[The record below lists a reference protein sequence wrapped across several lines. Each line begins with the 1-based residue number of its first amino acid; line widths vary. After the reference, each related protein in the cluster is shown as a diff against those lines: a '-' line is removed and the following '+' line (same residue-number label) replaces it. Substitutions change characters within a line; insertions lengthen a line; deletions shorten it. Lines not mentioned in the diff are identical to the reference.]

1 MTAFQ
6 YEHCPIAIRDDL
18 RDAYRRTWD
27 SIAEP
32 GAWWTGA
39 ERVALAGEIRAALD
53 CRLCRERKAA
63 LSPYS
68 VEGKHDRA
76 GEGTSG
82 LDEAAVDVVHR
93 IVTDAPRLSRSFIE
107 KLAAEGI
114 TDAHYVELLGLVVS
128 VISVDRFHEALGLP
142 LEPLP
147 APRPGAPSGYRPT
160 SAVPDVGWVPMI
172 PNGKAMGAEADLY
185 PGHGP
190 NVIRAMSLVPDAVRR
205 LKDLSTVQYVP
216 FEHVANPSIE
226 PDRALGRSQ
235 IELVASR
242 VSAVNECF
250 Y

>member
-1 MTAFQ
+1 MTAFEYAQ
-6 YEHCPIAIRDDL
+6 SPFPIRDDM
-18 RDAYRRTWD
+18 RDAYRRTWE
-27 SIAEP
+27 AVATP

-39 ERVALAGEIRAALD
+39 ERVALAAEIRAAVD
-53 CRLCRERKAA
+53 CALCRERKAA

-68 VEGKHDRA
+68 VEGTHDRA
-76 GEGTSG
+76 PGAGTQLG
-82 LDEAAVDVVHR
+82 EAAVDVVHR
-93 IVTDAPRLSRSFIE
+93 IVTDAPRLSKTFIE

-128 VISVDRFHEALGLP
+128 VVCIDRFHEALGLP

-147 APRPGAPSGYRPT
+147 APRPGAPSGYRPA

-172 PNGKAMGAEADLY
+172 PNGKATGAEADLF

-190 NVIRAMSLVPDAVRR
+190 NVIRALTLVPDAVRR
-205 LKDLSTVQYVP
+205 LKDLSAAQYLP
-216 FEHVANPSIE
+216 MQDVANPSAE
-226 PDRALGRSQ
+226 PNRAIGRPQ
-235 IELVASR
+235 IELLASR